1 MRRQSDLNDIY
12 GVKGIQNP
20 LDKDGDAPETGFRH
34 SDAYHRFFRGYT
46 EIRREKPNGRYR
58 VERYY
63 TQPWIINAA
72 SRQVYWLNRVMY
84 AFLVFLCWMLYIHA
98 MTMDLGSN
106 RAWFVAIAGM
116 VALIMLILL
125 TMVTA
130 IYIFIRKKMTLWD
143 HASSTRRLKVLS
155 LITGSCLALTAAA
168 KGFHL
173 VHCGQSIQ
181 GELRSIA
188 MMLLAAA
195 GAATLYS
202 LERQV
207 VYTSVP
213 NDTVLP
219 EGEAHEIW

>member
-12 GVKGIQNP
+12 GVKGIRNP
-20 LDKDGDAPETGFRH
+20 LDKDSDAPETGFRH

-46 EIRREKPNGRYR
+46 EIRREKPNGRYA

-63 TQPWIINAA
+63 TQPWIVNAA
-72 SRQVYWLNRVMY
+72 SRQVYWLNRTLY
-84 AFLVFLCWMLYIHA
+84 AFLLFLCWMLYIHA

-116 VALIMLILL
+116 IALIALMLL
-125 TMVTA
+125 TVVAT
-130 IYIFIRKKMTLWD
+130 IYIFMRKKMTLWD
-143 HASSTRRLKVLS
+143 HASSTKRLKALS
-155 LITGSCLALTAAA
+155 LITASAMALTAVT
-168 KGFHL
+168 KG
-173 VHCGQSIQ
+173 VYWVRCGKNA
-181 GELRSIA
+181 GEWQSIA

-195 GAATLYS
+195 AAATVCF

-207 VYTSVP
+207 VYATIP